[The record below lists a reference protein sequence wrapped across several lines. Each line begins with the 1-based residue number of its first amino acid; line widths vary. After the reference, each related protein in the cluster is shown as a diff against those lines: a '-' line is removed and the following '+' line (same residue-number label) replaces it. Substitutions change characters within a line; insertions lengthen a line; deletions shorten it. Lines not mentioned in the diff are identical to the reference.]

1 MKAAVLQES
10 RCPTG
15 GAPGL
20 DRAGNPIPVGLG
32 LGLAAAAAMLFQLSF
47 SVDWLWPLVLGY
59 LGILFALRR
68 LASPK
73 IAFYVGLLMGLGVYV
88 PQMLFLWRI
97 FSVAAVPLWVILAAF
112 HGVFVLALGRA
123 QVRWGS
129 RAAWIAAPVLWCG
142 IEYFRSEV
150 WWLRFAWFTAG
161 SCLPPGA
168 RGLLAPLG
176 VYGFGAVGMAVAA
189 TACRLMESAA
199 VRRLPTS
206 WLFLLGAIG
215 AGTAGLLCPDWRSGA
230 PAPGGGIPVAGVQLE
245 FPGVPE
251 VRMALEQLA
260 KSRPEA
266 RMAMLSEYS
275 FDGPVPEPV
284 LAWCRRQGTWFV
296 AGGRQPLTSAEAAAG
311 SHWGWFPG
319 GRSMTAEGGEESA
332 RFYNMAFV
340 IGPDGTVVHR
350 QAKSRPIQF
359 FRDGEPAP
367 SQQVWESPW
376 GRIGILICYDASY
389 RRVTDPLVR
398 QGAQALLIPTM
409 DLESWGEHQHRLN
422 ARMAR
427 IRAAELG
434 IPIFRVASSG
444 ISQLLD
450 ATGLERATAP
460 FPGPGQLI
468 AGNLPLISGRRPL
481 PVDAWVAPACTG
493 ASAGMLLG
501 LMLPKRWLQ
510 RRNPRGAVVPSSL
523 P

>member
-1 MKAAVLQES
+1 
-10 RCPTG
+10 
-15 GAPGL
+15 
-20 DRAGNPIPVGLG
+20 
-32 LGLAAAAAMLFQLSF
+32 
-47 SVDWLWPLVLGY
+47 
-59 LGILFALRR
+59 
-68 LASPK
+68 
-73 IAFYVGLLMGLGVYV
+73 
-88 PQMLFLWRI
+88 
-97 FSVAAVPLWVILAAF
+97 
-112 HGVFVLALGRA
+112 
-123 QVRWGS
+123 
-129 RAAWIAAPVLWCG
+129 
-142 IEYFRSEV
+142 
-150 WWLRFAWFTAG
+150 
-161 SCLPPGA
+161 
-168 RGLLAPLG
+168 
-176 VYGFGAVGMAVAA
+176 
-189 TACRLMESAA
+189 
-199 VRRLPTS
+199 
-206 WLFLLGAIG
+206 
-215 AGTAGLLCPDWRSGA
+215 
-230 PAPGGGIPVAGVQLE
+230 
-245 FPGVPE
+245 
-251 VRMALEQLA
+251 
-260 KSRPEA
+260 
-266 RMAMLSEYS
+266 
-275 FDGPVPEPV
+275 
-284 LAWCRRQGTWFV
+284 
-296 AGGRQPLTSAEAAAG
+296 
-311 SHWGWFPG
+311 
-319 GRSMTAEGGEESA
+319 MTAEGGEESA

-422 ARMAR
+422 SRMAR

-493 ASAGMLLG
+493 ASAGLLLG

-510 RRNPRGAVVPSSL
+510 RRNPRGAAVPSSL